1 MRHLDEPLQKAARFA
16 LRQIA
21 RIGGDGGLVAVD
33 RRGNIAMPFNS
44 EGMFRACVG
53 ADGRRVVKIYR

>member
-1 MRHLDEPLQKAARFA
+1 MRHLDETLARAARAA
-16 LRQIA
+16 LNRVA

-44 EGMFRACVG
+44 EGMFRACIRP
-53 ADGRRVVKIYR
+53 DGRRLAKIYR